1 MQEKAQLQAQASAA
15 AAPVPSPAPSRWRVW
30 LAWTLVILLFA
41 GAIHWGIQLRRW
53 AWDQSTDIR
62 FVNSVSN
69 AIEWGNQARQMGVL
83 EVYDDLYTRY
93 GPDGDYAGQARF
105 ALDYPPL
112 RLLIAHAWT
121 SWAYEKYHVPKGQTL
136 TWRPEYEFTEPM
148 LRLNLA
154 CELAA
159 AAGMFLL
166 VYRWM
171 RVCALPAP
179 KRWWTLRISQGWGQ
193 TEHLEQLKA
202 LPSTVG
208 LRAATCAA
216 LLIWFNPAVIFNA
229 HVYPQWDVWLLP
241 PLIWAIFFGLI
252 NWWLPAGIAIA
263 ISAMTKG
270 QILLALPLLIAW
282 PLLLGNFGAVL
293 RLAVGLL
300 AGVGMV
306 VWPWMIRGEPAQLWM
321 YHVAASAMLIVLA
334 GLLPHRNASWW
345 VLRSVLALAAG
356 VILCVPALC
365 VSTESLIYAAML
377 SALVIALALIG
388 NRWWTLTALAALW
401 AGSLALTVPLFRAS
415 MAWYEVGI
423 VYGTRHWK
431 QLYWCLAPN
440 LGSILQ
446 VRFGWRYA
454 DVADM
459 SWVPWLH
466 LGKVPIRQV
475 MMALYVIALVPCVIA
490 VVRHRRNHDPR
501 LLVAFAAPLLMA
513 YALLPQMIERYLIWP
528 AAMLSAYAAISFNG
542 LLLWLVLSAIA
553 CLMMF
558 GYMLTMVRL
567 TPISQEWLALV
578 QSTFPDIA
586 WAVLVLAAV
595 VLCLA
600 VTSSRPTSVAS
611 PLPGLRH

>member
-1 MQEKAQLQAQASAA
+1 MLE
-15 AAPVPSPAPSRWRVW
+15 AAPCQTQAVVTTALAPSRWRVW
-30 LAWTLVILLFA
+30 LAWACVVLLFA
-41 GAIHWGIQLRRW
+41 GAIYWGIQLRRW
-53 AWDQSTDIR
+53 AWDQTTGIR

-69 AIEWGNQARQMGVL
+69 AIEWGNQARRIGVL
-83 EVYDDLYTRY
+83 EVYDDLYSRF
-93 GPDGDYAGQARF
+93 GPAGDYAGPARF

-112 RLLIAHAWT
+112 RLLIADAWT
-121 SWAYEKYHVPKGQTL
+121 NWAYDKYAVPKGQTL
-136 TWRPEYEFTEPM
+136 YWRPDYEFTEPM
-148 LRLNLA
+148 LRLNMG

-171 RVCALPAP
+171 RMCALPAP
-179 KRWWTLRISQGWGQ
+179 GRWWTWRISQGWGR
-193 TEHLEQLKA
+193 TEHLEQLRA

-252 NWWLPAGIAIA
+252 DWWLPAGMAVA

-282 PLLLGNFGAVL
+282 PLLLGNFAAVL
-293 RLAVGLL
+293 RLCVGLL
-300 AGVGMV
+300 AGVGLV
-306 VWPWMIRGEPAQLWM
+306 VWPWMTRGEAAHLWM
-321 YHVAASAMLIVLA
+321 VHVAVSAMLILAA
-334 GLLPHRNASWW
+334 GLLPRRSIAWW
-345 VLRSVLALAAG
+345 VLRSILALAAG
-356 VILCVPALC
+356 VILCAPAWTQSSENLLY
-365 VSTESLIYAAML
+365 TAAL
-377 SALVIALALIG
+377 SVLVIGIALAG
-388 NRWWTLTALAALW
+388 SRWWTPTSLATLW
-401 AGSLALTVPLFRAS
+401 AGSLALTVPLFGAS

-423 VYGTRHWK
+423 KYGTRHWR

-459 SWVPWLH
+459 SWIPWLD
-466 LGKVPIRQV
+466 LGQVPIRQV
-475 MMALYVIALVPCVIA
+475 MMALYVIALVPCVIG

-501 LLVAFAAPLLMA
+501 LLLAFAAPLLMA

-528 AAMLSAYAAISFNG
+528 AAMLSAYAAISFSG

-567 TPISQEWLALV
+567 TPVSQEWLSLV
-578 QSTFPDIA
+578 QSTFPDIG
-586 WAVLVLAAV
+586 WAVLVLAGV

-600 VTSSRPTSVAS
+600 VTSSRARPAGL
-611 PLPGLRH
+611 PLAGPRP

>member
-1 MQEKAQLQAQASAA
+1 MLEAAQCQTQAVVTTA
-15 AAPVPSPAPSRWRVW
+15 PAPSRWRVW
-30 LAWTLVILLFA
+30 LAWVSVMLLFV
-41 GAIHWGIQLRRW
+41 GAIYWGIQLRRW
-53 AWDQSTDIR
+53 AWDQTTSIR

-69 AIEWGNQARQMGVL
+69 AIEWGNQARRIGVL
-83 EVYDDLYTRY
+83 EVYDDLYSRF
-93 GPDGDYAGQARF
+93 GPTGDYAGPARF

-112 RLLIAHAWT
+112 RLLIADAWT
-121 SWAYEKYHVPKGQTL
+121 SWAYDKYAVPKGQTL
-136 TWRPEYEFTEPM
+136 YWRPDYEFTEPM
-148 LRLNLA
+148 LRLNMG

-171 RVCALPAP
+171 RMCALPAP
-179 KRWWTLRISQGWGQ
+179 ERWWTRRISQGWGR
-193 TEHLEQLKA
+193 TEHLEQLRA

-252 NWWLPAGIAIA
+252 DWWLPAGMAVA

-282 PLLLGNFGAVL
+282 PLLLGNFRAVL
-293 RLAVGLL
+293 RLCVGLL

-306 VWPWMIRGEPAQLWM
+306 VWPWMTRGEPAHLWM
-321 YHVAASAMLIVLA
+321 VHVAVSAMLILAA
-334 GLLPHRNASWW
+334 GLLPRRSVAWW
-345 VLRSVLALAAG
+345 VLRSILALAAG
-356 VILCVPALC
+356 VVLCAPAWRL
-365 VSTESLIYAAML
+365 SNENLLYTAAV
-377 SALVIALALIG
+377 SALVITIALAG
-388 NRWWTLTALAALW
+388 SRWWMPTALATLW
-401 AGSLALTVPLFRAS
+401 AGSLALTVPLFGAS

-423 VYGTRHWK
+423 KYGTRHWR

-459 SWVPWLH
+459 SWVPWLG
-466 LGKVPIRQV
+466 LGQVPIRQV
-475 MMALYVIALVPCVIA
+475 MMALYVIALVPCVIG

-528 AAMLSAYAAISFNG
+528 AAMLSAYAAISFSG
-542 LLLWLVLSAIA
+542 LLLWLVLSVIA

-567 TPISQEWLALV
+567 TPVSQEWLSLV
-578 QSTFPDIA
+578 QSTFPDIG
-586 WAVLVLAAV
+586 WAVLVLAGV

-600 VTSSRPTSVAS
+600 VSSSRPRSRT
-611 PLPGLRH
+611 LPMRELRP